1 MQISN
6 KGGNIMKKLLSLLL
20 ALVLIGALACTV
32 SAEEPA
38 RITVF
43 HYMVEGNKAA
53 GLEAV
58 EQAFLEA
65 HPELNVEFENIAY
78 SQGTDYWPQLET
90 AIAAGDNP
98 ELIMGNP
105 GLYTSLISEGFI
117 KDLTGNEVIQSL
129 GLTAGDMGDVS
140 YQGKWYAYPIDFKS
154 WGVFYNTQIFEDL
167 GLEVPTT
174 HSELLAVC
182 QTLVDNGIA
191 PWAQW
196 YADGASVDIEMR
208 PVLWTQALQNGDND
222 MFEKLMSGEKKV
234 ADYPYFEEAL
244 RVWGE
249 RMTGWAR
256 TDATSNKQT
265 DANEV
270 FISGQAAM
278 LYQGTWNI
286 GTIEDAIEGTDFE
299 YGFFLC
305 PVDDSGEPPVLGVQV
320 DQSFMVNQKSEHADL
335 ACQFME
341 FWLTDCMGMWS
352 DMTYQPCIT
361 GATTENTPE
370 LLLSLLDAK
379 ASGNTACYGDF
390 TAPFSSA
397 FTSAYRK
404 ALTAWAVYCCTGTE
418 ASGVHSVETCIEY
431 MQELFDE
438 EIAQAAL

>member
-1 MQISN
+1 
-6 KGGNIMKKLLSLLL
+6 MKKLLTLVLAL
-20 ALVLIGALACTV
+20 ALVMSMTVFATAEGAK
-32 SAEEPA
+32 
-38 RITVF
+38 ITVF

-53 GLEAV
+53 GLEEV
-58 EQAFLEA
+58 EKAFQAA

-98 ELIMGNP
+98 EIIMGNP
-105 GLYTSLISEGFI
+105 GLYASLIEEGFI
-117 KDLTGNEVIQSL
+117 KNLTGNEVIQNL

-140 YQGKWYAYPIDFKS
+140 YKGEWYAYPVDFKS
-154 WGVFYNTQIFEDL
+154 WGVFYNTKIFAEL
-167 GLEVPTT
+167 GIEIPKT
-174 HSELLAVC
+174 HTELLAVC
-182 QTLVDNGIA
+182 KKLQDNGIA

-208 PVLWTQALQNGDND
+208 PIVWTKALQNGDND
-222 MFEKLMSGEKKV
+222 MFEKLMSGEKKI
-234 ADYPYFEEAL
+234 ADYPYFAEGL
-244 RVWGE
+244 QVWGE

-256 TDATSNKQT
+256 PDATSNKQT

-286 GTIEDAIEGTDFE
+286 GTIENAIAGTDFE

-305 PVDDSGEPPVLGVQV
+305 PTDDTGSNPVLNVQV
-320 DQSFMVNQKSEHADL
+320 DQAFMVNQKADNADL

-341 FWLTDCMGMWS
+341 FWLSECMGLWS

-361 GATTENTPE
+361 GATTENTPA
-370 LLLSLLDAK
+370 LLPSLLETQ
-379 ASGNTACYGDF
+379 ASGNTARSGGF
-390 TAPFSSA
+390 AAPFSSA

-404 ALTAWAVYCCTGTE
+404 ALTAWAVYCCTGAE
-418 ASGVHSVETCIEY
+418 ASGVSSVETCISY

>member
-1 MQISN
+1 
-6 KGGNIMKKLLSLLL
+6 MKKLLSLLL
-20 ALVLIGALACTV
+20 ALVLIGALACVV

-196 YADGASVDIEMR
+196 YADGASVDTEMR

-244 RVWGE
+244 RVWGCLLY
-249 RMTGWAR
+249 TS
-256 TDATSNKQT
+256 DA
-265 DANEV
+265 
-270 FISGQAAM
+270 
-278 LYQGTWNI
+278 
-286 GTIEDAIEGTDFE
+286 
-299 YGFFLC
+299 
-305 PVDDSGEPPVLGVQV
+305 
-320 DQSFMVNQKSEHADL
+320 AD
-335 ACQFME
+335 E
-341 FWLTDCMGMWS
+341 
-352 DMTYQPCIT
+352 
-361 GATTENTPE
+361 
-370 LLLSLLDAK
+370 
-379 ASGNTACYGDF
+379 
-390 TAPFSSA
+390 
-397 FTSAYRK
+397 
-404 ALTAWAVYCCTGTE
+404 
-418 ASGVHSVETCIEY
+418 
-431 MQELFDE
+431 
-438 EIAQAAL
+438 

>member
-1 MQISN
+1 
-6 KGGNIMKKLLSLLL
+6 MKKLLSLALAL
-20 ALVLIGALACTV
+20 ALVLSMTAFA
-32 SAEEPA
+32 AADEPTK
-38 RITVF
+38 ITVF
-43 HYMVEGNKAA
+43 HYMVEGNKQA

-58 EQAFLEA
+58 EEAFKA
-65 HPELNVEFENIAY
+65 ANPDLNVEFENIAY

-98 ELIMGNP
+98 EIIMGNP
-105 GLYTSLISEGFI
+105 GLYSSLIEEGFI
-117 KDLTGNEVIQSL
+117 KDLTDNEVIKAL
-129 GLTAGDMGDVS
+129 GLTSGDMGDVS
-140 YQGKWYAYPIDFKS
+140 YQGKWYAYPVDFKS
-154 WGVFYNTQIFEDL
+154 WGVFYNTKIFAEQGIEL
-167 GLEVPTT
+167 PKT
-174 HSELLAVC
+174 HAELLAIC
-182 QTLVDNGIA
+182 QKLQDAGIT

-208 PVLWTQALQNGDND
+208 PIVWTKALQNGDND

-234 ADYPYFEEAL
+234 TDYPYFEEGL

-256 TDATSNKQT
+256 PDATSNKQT

-278 LYQGTWNI
+278 LYQGTWDI
-286 GTIEDAIEGTDFE
+286 GSIENAIAGSDFE

-305 PVDDSGEPPVLGVQV
+305 PTDDTGSAPVLNVQV
-320 DQSFMVNQKSEHADL
+320 DQAFMVNQKAEQADL
-335 ACQFME
+335 ACKFME
-341 FWLTDCMGMWS
+341 FWLTDCMGLWS
-352 DMTYQPCIT
+352 DKTNQPCIT
-361 GATTENTPE
+361 GATTENTPA
-370 LLLSLLDAK
+370 LLLSLLETK

-418 ASGVHSVETCIEY
+418 ASGVSSVETCLSY

>member
-20 ALVLIGALACTV
+20 ALVLIGALACVV

-418 ASGVHSVETCIEY
+418 ASGVHSVETCIAY